1 MVTIQKW
8 IVFDVFMILSPFFAF
23 GTHFYD
29 KSDYVEEK
37 FAFRYAE
44 NISNSVGFT
53 KKYQNSGALDSK
65 TF

>member
-8 IVFDVFMILSPFFAF
+8 IVFDVFMILSQFSAF

-29 KSDYVEEK
+29 KSDYVEK

-53 KKYQNSGALDSK
+53 QKYPNSGALDSK